1 MGAHRGGIK
10 FARRKTH
17 FRGLFGDQGRRLRR
31 HKDARARNALG
42 HGRARDGGSLRRAQR
57 DCAPILVTSAAPTV
71 TVIVPHDGK
80 KSTQPVNNH
89 VFIGNEGASGRART
103 QDERPVRFV
112 AAGDVLRDRGGPR
125 KAEKGAP
132 RAIPWQKISQ
142 KVTIVTFFA
151 IAISLTKFIKL

>member
-1 MGAHRGGIK
+1 MGAHARGAIK

-17 FRGLFGDQGRRLRR
+17 FRGLVGDQGRQLRR
-31 HKDARARNALG
+31 HKDVRAREALG
-42 HGRARDGGSLRRAQR
+42 RGRARGGGRLLHAQR

-71 TVIVPHDGK
+71 TVIVPHDSK
-80 KSTQPVNNH
+80 KKVPNQ

-132 RAIPWQKISQ
+132 SRAISR
-142 KVTIVTFFA
+142 TFWLL
-151 IAISLTKFIKL
+151 SRR